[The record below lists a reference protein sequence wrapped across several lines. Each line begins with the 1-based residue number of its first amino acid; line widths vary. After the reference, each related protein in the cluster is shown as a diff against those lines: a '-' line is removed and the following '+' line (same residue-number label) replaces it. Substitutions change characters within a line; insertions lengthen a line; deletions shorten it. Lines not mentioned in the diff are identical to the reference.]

1 MNRFLVIIGLVV
13 FGCGEKNTMPTPVA
27 PSNLSVTAVVTTD
40 NSGNVQFTATANNA
54 ESFDFDFG
62 NGIFQNSVS
71 GNLTYRYPASGT
83 YSVNVIA
90 KNSAGQMS
98 KSLSVIVVVV
108 QSMIWSDEFSAP
120 GAPDPSKWG
129 YDIGAG
135 GWGNNESQYYTN
147 RLENATVSNGTLK
160 IVARAESFGGS
171 NYTSARLLSRTKF
184 SFKYGKIEVAAKLPT
199 GVGTWPAIWMLPS
212 DNGYGTWPAS
222 GEIDIM
228 EHVGYNQNNVH
239 STIHCSAFNGQ
250 RGNQKGNS
258 KIVSDATTEFHDYRI
273 DWTPYSIKGF
283 VDDEQYFE
291 YINDNTGFTTWPFN
305 RKFHMILNIAIGG
318 NWGGAQGIDDTI
330 FPATMEVD
338 YVKAYKLVE

>member
-1 MNRFLVIIGLVV
+1 MKNIFKVLALVCLVYGFQSCTDKKNIPIIA
-13 FGCGEKNTMPTPVA
+13 PV
-27 PSNLSVTAVVTTD
+27 PPV
-40 NSGNVQFTATANNA
+40 
-54 ESFDFDFG
+54 
-62 NGIFQNSVS
+62 
-71 GNLTYRYPASGT
+71 
-83 YSVNVIA
+83 
-90 KNSAGQMS
+90 
-98 KSLSVIVVVV
+98 
-108 QSMIWSDEFSAP
+108 SDEDWTFESTP
-120 GAPDPSKWG
+120 MWEDDFTNNGVPDPSKWS
-129 YDIGAG
+129 YDVGG
-135 GWGNNESQYYTN
+135 SGWGNNELQYYTSGN
-147 RLENATVSNGTLK
+147 NVGIVNGNLVIQAKKENLEG
-160 IVARAESFGGS
+160 RQ
-171 NYTSARLLSRTKF
+171 YTSTRMISRGKGDWL
-184 SFKYGKIEVAAKLPT
+184 YGRFVVRAKLPR
-199 GVGTWPAIWMLPS
+199 GRGTWPAIWMLPS
-212 DNGYGTWPAS
+212 DNGYGIWPAS

>member
-1 MNRFLVIIGLVV
+1 MKNIFKVLALVCLVYSFQSCTDKKII
-13 FGCGEKNTMPTPVA
+13 PIVA
-27 PSNLSVTAVVTTD
+27 PVPPV
-40 NSGNVQFTATANNA
+40 
-54 ESFDFDFG
+54 
-62 NGIFQNSVS
+62 
-71 GNLTYRYPASGT
+71 
-83 YSVNVIA
+83 
-90 KNSAGQMS
+90 
-98 KSLSVIVVVV
+98 
-108 QSMIWSDEFSAP
+108 SDEDWTFESTP
-120 GAPDPSKWG
+120 MWEDNFTNNGVPDPSKWS
-129 YDIGAG
+129 YDVGG
-135 GWGNNESQYYTN
+135 SGWGNNELQYYTSGN
-147 RLENATVSNGTLK
+147 NVGIVNGNLVIQAKKENLEG
-160 IVARAESFGGS
+160 RQ
-171 NYTSARLLSRTKF
+171 YTSTRMISRGKGDWL
-184 SFKYGKIEVAAKLPT
+184 YGRFVVRAKLPR
-199 GVGTWPAIWMLPS
+199 GRGTWPAIWMLPS
-212 DNGYGTWPAS
+212 DNGYGIWPAS

-228 EHVGYNQNNVH
+228 EHVGYDQNNVH

-258 KIVSDATTEFHDYRI
+258 KIVSNATTEFHDYRI